1 MPLSVNARL
10 NQRYKILEVIAVGGM
25 GSIYKALDESL
36 NIEVAL
42 KENLFSSTES
52 TRQFHYE
59 AKILANLKHPNLP
72 RVTDHFSIPNQGQYL
87 VMDFIYGEDLKD
99 LIEKKGVLS
108 ERQARLIGAAICDAL
123 SYLHS
128 QEPKIIH
135 RDIKPG
141 NIKITPNGDVFLVD
155 FGLAKQARAGQETT
169 TGAQALTPGYAP
181 PEQYGQGTEPRS
193 DIYSLGATLYAA
205 VTGEVPV
212 DALARTI
219 GSNDI
224 IPIQKKNKNISD
236 DFVKCIKKAMDIDI
250 NKRYKTAKQFQQV
263 LLVDKSINT
272 RERDTQNIR
281 IPALN
286 FNELP
291 TKSISENNVFG
302 SLSKTNKAN
311 GSYDATT
318 YRSSQSSIPTP
329 LLILIL
335 AIVVVSGVWIM
346 YRILSN
352 MTQQPQVTQNIATA
366 TVGLPISEGFTPEET
381 EVVSTPFTFD
391 PSPQETQTESEIVL
405 DSTPDDMIGGSTGV
419 IAFAS
424 NRSGIPQIWTM
435 KSDGTE
441 LAQLTDLPDG
451 ACFPNYSPDGQK
463 LVITSPCRDKQD
475 LYKGSALF
483 IINADG
489 TGMRP
494 IISVPGGD
502 FDGVWSPDGK
512 KILFTS
518 LRDSNSIPNLYVLDL
533 EKDTTT
539 LLTSTSAYDRSGA
552 WSPDGSEIA
561 FESVRLGVSHIWI
574 MDAKGEKV
582 ALREFTGNNLSIDS
596 GYMPDWAQSGKIIVF
611 SEGSTREL
619 NIRQTENI
627 SAPASKIITL
637 SPIRDASFSPDSY
650 WLAFE
655 GQDGETRDI
664 YISTINGA
672 LMSNL
677 TNDEALDFHPDWQ
690 P

>member
-1 MPLSVNARL
+1 MPLSVNSRL

-99 LIEKKGVLS
+99 RIEKKGILS
-108 ERQARLIGAAICDAL
+108 EKEARLIGAAICDAL

-128 QEPKIIH
+128 QEPQIIH

-155 FGLAKQARAGQETT
+155 FGLAKQARPGQETT

-181 PEQYGQGTEPRS
+181 PEQYGQGTEARS

-224 IPIQKKNKNISD
+224 KPIQKINKNISD
-236 DFVKCIKKAMDIDI
+236 SFVKCIKKAMDIDI
-250 NKRYKTAKQFQQV
+250 NKRYKNAHQFQQA
-263 LLVDKSINT
+263 LFVDKSINT
-272 RERDTQNIR
+272 RERDTKNIR
-281 IPALN
+281 IPPLG

-291 TKSISENNVFG
+291 TQSISEDAVFG
-302 SLSKTNKAN
+302 TLSKTNRAN
-311 GSYDATT
+311 GSFDATT
-318 YRSSQSSIPTP
+318 YRSNRQSIPTP

-335 AIVVVSGVWIM
+335 AIVVVSGAWIM

-366 TVGLPISEGFTPEET
+366 TVGFSPTEASDLLETSTIPISSAEIGIEATKT
-381 EVVSTPFTFD
+381 D
-391 PSPQETQTESEIVL
+391 SEIIL
-405 DSTPDDMIGGSTGV
+405 DSTPDNSIGGSTGV

-424 NRSGIPQIWTM
+424 DRSGIPQIWTM
-435 KSDGTE
+435 KTDGTE
-441 LAQLTDLPDG
+441 LTQITDLPDG
-451 ACFPNYSPDGQK
+451 ACHPNYSPDGQK

-475 LYKGSALF
+475 LYKLSALF

-533 EKDTTT
+533 ETDTAT

-561 FESVRLGVSHIWI
+561 FESTRLGVSHVWI

-582 ALREFTGNNLSIDS
+582 ALREFTENNIES
-596 GYMPDWAQSGKIIVF
+596 GYMPDWAKSGNIMVF
-611 SEGSTREL
+611 SAGSTRGL
-619 NIRQTENI
+619 YIKQTETLT
-627 SAPASKIITL
+627 APAVEVVSL
-637 SPIRDASFSPDSY
+637 RPIRDAVFSPDSY

-655 GQDGETRDI
+655 GQVDEQRDI
-664 YISTINGA
+664 YIITINGSN
-672 LMSNL
+672 MTNL
-677 TNDEALDFHPDWQ
+677 TNDDALDFHPDWQ